1 MSNYNMLEQKLE
13 EAARQVLADD
23 SGFTVTPYCGEDDE
37 NLGLPRA
44 VCIVESATEE
54 QHGAGNYRV
63 MLTVRLT
70 SNADDT
76 TPAAHALNVEK
87 MRDLFLDD
95 AIAATLSA
103 NDSEFHV
110 LGIYERSTSKG
121 IEERNRFA
129 EVSLEMLAAPSN
141 L

>member
-1 MSNYNMLEQKLE
+1 MSYNTLEQKLE
-13 EAARQVLADD
+13 GAAKDVLDD
-23 SGFTVTPYCGEDDE
+23 ASGWSIAAYTGEDDE
-37 NLGLPRA
+37 DLGTPRV
-44 VCIVESATEE
+44 VCMVESATEE
-54 QHGAGNYRV
+54 QFGSGNYRV
-63 MLTVRLT
+63 TLTVRLT

-76 TPAAHALNVEK
+76 TASAHAANVEL

-95 AIAATLSA
+95 GIAATLSG

-129 EVSLEMLAAPSN
+129 DVSLEMLAAPSN

>member
-1 MSNYNMLEQKLE
+1 MSYNTLEQKLE
-13 EAARQVLADD
+13 GAAKDVLDD
-23 SGFTVTPYCGEDDE
+23 ASGWSIAAYTGEDDE
-37 NLGLPRA
+37 DLGTPRV
-44 VCIVESATEE
+44 VCMVESATEE
-54 QHGAGNYRV
+54 QFGSGNYRV
-63 MLTVRLT
+63 TLTVRLT

-76 TPAAHALNVEK
+76 SASAHAANVEL

-95 AIAATLSA
+95 GIAATLSG

-129 EVSLEMLAAPSN
+129 DVSLEMLAAPSN